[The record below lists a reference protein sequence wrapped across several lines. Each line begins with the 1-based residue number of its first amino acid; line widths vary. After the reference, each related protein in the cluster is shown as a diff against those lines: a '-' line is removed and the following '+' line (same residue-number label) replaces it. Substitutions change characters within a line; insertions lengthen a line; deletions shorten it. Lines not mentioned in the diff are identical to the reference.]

1 MAGLLLLALGG
12 AQAAARE
19 LAGGWSEA
27 PASAKITALAQY
39 SLRSLAEEFCA
50 SSNAFG
56 CSRLQGA
63 TFVSVTSAHTQ
74 VVAGTNY
81 EIEMS
86 TSAGP
91 LTIRVYEQLWTGT
104 LTVTSAS
111 VRNAGNRLGVYA
123 VLQDGEEHAMDAAD
137 FEEFRQALAAPV
149 SGSPL
154 LVGGALGGGGGAHF
168 SGLLAQAA
176 PAAETAAPSGVC
188 AGCPVDQPAAELAA
202 GSKAHRLAGFALA
215 QLLAQSCYGSNSL
228 GCARLQG
235 ASLVRIASYRT
246 QVVSGTN
253 HLVDVETT
261 AGLLHFKFYEQS
273 WTSTLILT
281 GASLGDDLAILHEGE
296 ELSLDSSAF
305 AAFSAPPF
313 ADAGD
318 SDAGAAPLLGGGG
331 HGQQALLGEGGHGQL
346 VMTTAAPAAGGL
358 LGEGGHGQL
367 VMGGTKELVYHAG
380 SCEGGKVWNECA
392 TQCEPTCEAPH
403 PMCIQTC
410 AAKCACPKAA
420 PIWHEG
426 ACVTA
431 AACPTAPHFDPP
443 TLTAVGPR
451 ENALE
456 AAAPAERTPSAA
468 GIVIVLVVVAALA
481 VLVMVRRRGGRAPQG
496 GLSAMDGAKDLQGV

>member
-1 MAGLLLLALGG
+1 MD
-12 AQAAARE
+12 
-19 LAGGWSEA
+19 
-27 PASAKITALAQY
+27 
-39 SLRSLAEEFCA
+39 
-50 SSNAFG
+50 
-56 CSRLQGA
+56 
-63 TFVSVTSAHTQ
+63 
-74 VVAGTNY
+74 
-81 EIEMS
+81 
-86 TSAGP
+86 
-91 LTIRVYEQLWTGT
+91 GT

-111 VRNAGNRLGVYA
+111 VRSAGNRSACTRCSRRGGARDERRRL
-123 VLQDGEEHAMDAAD
+123 
-137 FEEFRQALAAPV
+137 EEFRQALAAPV
-149 SGSPL
+149 GGSPL

-168 SGLLAQAA
+168 SGCSRRPRRRRRRAA
-176 PAAETAAPSGVC
+176 STQ
-188 AGCPVDQPAAELAA
+188 CPVDQPAAELAA

-281 GASLGDDLAILHEGE
+281 SASLGDDLAILHEGE
-296 ELSLDSSAF
+296 ELTLDSSAF

-392 TQCEPTCEAPH
+392 TQCEPTCDAPH

-456 AAAPAERTPSAA
+456 AAPAERTSAA
-468 GIVIVLVVVAALA
+468 GIVIVLVVVAASSSSC
-481 VLVMVRRRGGRAPQG
+481 RRRGGARRRAVCQRWTGPRTCR
-496 GLSAMDGAKDLQGV
+496 A